1 MDTKSLLL
9 VFIHGFK
16 GSDTTFRGFPQD
28 LQAVL
33 SHSLP
38 HLRVLQAVYPS
49 FETRG
54 DLRQC
59 VATFK
64 EW

>member
-1 MDTKSLLL
+1 MDRRSLLL

-33 SHSLP
+33 SHSLS
-38 HLRVLQAVYPS
+38 HLRVLHAVYPS

-54 DLRQC
+54 DLGLC
-59 VATFK
+59 VANFK